1 MTHDEA
7 LKESSQL
14 LQTVVHASPLAIIV
28 IDREGIVRMW
38 NPAAQRTFG
47 WSEQE
52 VLGSPLPIIPADRRK
67 EFDANLEA
75 VIQGKRFVNVAL
87 RHQRKDGAL
96 IDTHLSA
103 ALIRN
108 PDGAVV
114 GVMAFIADV
123 TEQKRSEATIRRM
136 AYYDSVTD
144 LPNRASMRDR
154 LQQAILAASYEN
166 QSACLLFI
174 NLDRFKE
181 INNALGHHR
190 GDALLQQ
197 VGPRLRTV
205 LSQDDLIARVGGNE
219 FAVLLPLADRK
230 RATATAGEILKAL
243 EKPFLVEGV
252 PMIVGC
258 SIGIALS
265 PDHGGNPDALFQ
277 RADIAMYFANENKTG
292 YTVYSPE
299 ADQNSPRRLVLLGEL
314 QDAMRENEL
323 FLVYQP
329 KIDLKSGRIT
339 GVESLARWN
348 HPQYGVIPPDQFI
361 PTAEHSGLI
370 KPLTQWGAKIALDQ
384 CRSWD
389 RAGRTLSMAI
399 NLSVRNLEDQQFP
412 ELMAEWIERSGVA
425 PSQLEL
431 EITEGALMVNPRHA
445 MEILTRLNKM
455 GIRLSIDDFGTGYSS
470 LAYLKKLPVHQLK
483 IDKSFVID
491 MATNEEDA
499 IIVRSTIELSHNLGL
514 QVVAEGVETEEVL
527 KRLVALG
534 CDEAQGYY
542 ISRPVPPEEL
552 NRWLEKREPVKRG
565 TAGFSGD

>member
-1 MTHDEA
+1 MTDQDPFQ
-7 LKESSQL
+7 ESSQT
-14 LQTVVHASPLAIIV
+14 LQTVIHAAPLAIIA
-28 IDREGIVRMW
+28 IDREGAVRMW

-67 EFDANLEA
+67 EFDANREA
-75 VIQGKRFVNVAL
+75 VLQGKRFVDREL
-87 RHQRKDGAL
+87 RHQRKDGVL
-96 IDTHLSA
+96 IETRLSA
-103 ALIRN
+103 ALMRN
-108 PDGAVV
+108 VDGEIV
-114 GVMAFIADV
+114 GIIAFIADV
-123 TEQKRSEATIRRM
+123 TERNRSEATIRRM
-136 AYYDSVTD
+136 AYYDPVTG
-144 LPNRASMRDR
+144 LPNRAWMRDR
-154 LQQAILAASYEN
+154 LQQAILMASYEN

-197 VGPRLRTV
+197 VGPLLRTV
-205 LSQDDLIARVGGNE
+205 LTENDLIARIGGNE
-219 FAVLLPLADRK
+219 FAVLLPSGDRP
-230 RATATAGEILKAL
+230 RATSVAGEILKLL
-243 EKPFLVEGV
+243 EKPVLIEGI
-252 PMIVGC
+252 PIIVGC

-292 YTVYSPE
+292 CTVYSPE
-299 ADQNSPRRLVLLGEL
+299 ADQHSPRRLVLLGEL
-314 QDAMRENEL
+314 QDAMKNSQL

-329 KIDLKSGRIT
+329 KIDLKSGRTT
-339 GVESLARWN
+339 GVESLARWR

-384 CRSWD
+384 CRSWQ
-389 RAGRTLSMAI
+389 REGRPLTMAV
-399 NLSVRNLEDQQFP
+399 NLSVRNLEDHQLPDQ
-412 ELMAEWIERSGVA
+412 MAELLERCGVL

-431 EITEGALMVNPRHA
+431 EITEGALMMNPRRA

-470 LAYLKKLPVHQLK
+470 LAYLKKLPVQQLK
-483 IDKSFVID
+483 IDKSFVME

-552 NRWLEKREPVKRG
+552 NRWLAERE
-565 TAGFSGD
+565 